1 MRCNHR
7 MTLVRRLLVTS
18 VTAVCLAITPSASA
32 DAADASSADDV
43 ALLRVFLKDGSSVV
57 SYGEYARVGEEV
69 VLSMPLGRD
78 LTRPTLQLITLAV
91 TSVDWP
97 RTERYANSVRY
108 QRYVGARAEE
118 DFARLSAETAAKLDE
133 IGATTDRQRAIEIAD
148 SARRR
153 LASWPADHY
162 GYRAADVADIIG
174 VIDDAMN
181 RIAGAGSGAAPIQLS
196 LVAAPV
202 VDALEPV
209 LDLPPPRDQVRR
221 LVSLAN
227 SASRSAD
234 RVGLLRAALRLMD
247 DPTSEIGRGESADLR
262 RSLEDR
268 IRDEVSTDESYARMV
283 TRLVTAARRAAS
295 RAEVFDVERVL
306 ESVSDEDARLGG
318 RRPETTKAL
327 RAELTASLD
336 AARDLRLRRDQWF
349 VRRALHREYVESV
362 SVLVAQLVK
371 AQPSLEAIKS
381 LAGPTPARLLSL
393 RRSLTGGAERLRQ
406 IVPPEQ
412 LRSSHDEL
420 ITAWQFA
427 QSAADAR
434 IKAIEGGDMSTAH
447 QASSAAAGSLLLL
460 ARAQEEIRQALE
472 PPKLN
477 SQ

>member
-1 MRCNHR
+1 MRCNHH
-7 MTLVRRLLVTS
+7 MTPVRRLLVTL
-18 VTAVCLAITPSASA
+18 VTTVCLAVTLSAPA
-32 DAADASSADDV
+32 DAAEPSSSADDV

-78 LTRPTLQLITLAV
+78 LTRPTLQLVTLAV

-108 QRYVGARAEE
+108 QRYVGTRAEE
-118 DFARLSAETAAKLDE
+118 DFARLSADTAAKLNE
-133 IGATTDRQRAIEIAD
+133 IEATTDRKRAIEIAD
-148 SARRR
+148 NARRQ
-153 LASWPADHY
+153 LASWPAEHY
-162 GYRAADVADIIG
+162 GYRAADVTDIIG
-174 VIDDAMN
+174 VIDDAMS
-181 RIAGAGSGAAPIQLS
+181 RLAGAGSTTAPIQVS
-196 LVAAPV
+196 LVAVPV

-209 LDLPPPRDQVRR
+209 LGLPLPRDQVRR

-227 SASRSAD
+227 SASRSGD
-234 RVGLLRAALRLMD
+234 RVDLLRAALRLMD

-295 RAEVFDVERVL
+295 RAQVFDVERVL
-306 ESVSDEDARLGG
+306 DSVSDEDARLGG

-327 RAELTASLD
+327 RAELIATLD

-381 LAGPTPARLLSL
+381 LAGPTPERLLSL
-393 RRSLTGGAERLRQ
+393 RRSLSGGAERLRQ
-406 IVPPEQ
+406 IVAPEQ
-412 LRSSHDEL
+412 LRSAHDEL

-434 IKAIEGGDMSTAH
+434 IKAIDGGDMSTAH

-472 PPKLN
+472 APTLK
-477 SQ
+477 